1 MPEFWLIGVAVLV
14 NLILAVAGFY
24 LAWRLWRWRQELMA
38 LTALLEHW
46 HGQLHQGVKA
56 ALIEPS
62 QGRLAYLKYTY
73 GRLSQ
78 QLQMGA
84 QVLTW
89 VGLGWRLG
97 WGWWGANQARGKV
110 TYRRHHRRHEK
121 R

>member
-1 MPEFWLIGVAVLV
+1 MPEFWLIGVA
-14 NLILAVAGFY
+14 ILANLGLTVVGFY
-24 LAWRLWRWRQELMA
+24 LAWRLWRWRQDLIT
-38 LTALLEHW
+38 LTTRLEHW
-46 HGQLHQGVKA
+46 HGQLRQGVKP

-62 QGRLAYLKYTY
+62 QGKLAHLKHTY

-78 QLQMGA
+78 QLQMGG

-97 WGWWGANQARGKV
+97 WGWWRATQARGKV